1 MITAKRAGIPFPLLA
16 SLLSSLVS
24 GFHFA
29 VSYQWVQNMNGERR
43 RGRIVS
49 TKTHFLWKY
58 LHKFCWIHYFLLS
71 SPRVPAERLF
81 RWPSLHFS
89 PGFNKKH
96 TSTRDEPFQ
105 QEEYFAENLLGVV
118 IYWYKATLR
127 PFILSSICTYMDFSI
142 HSILE
147 TARAISAQSLHNHPI
162 WLQIIS
168 LPSIFLTQ
176 HSGRCRL
183 LRRTNV

>member
-58 LHKFCWIHYFLLS
+58 LHKFCWIHYFLFI
-71 SPRVPAERLF
+71 SPWAPAETLQVAIFLPDLTRN
-81 RWPSLHFS
+81 SQVMS
-89 PGFNKKH
+89 PALL
-96 TSTRDEPFQ
+96 STRGHS
-105 QEEYFAENLLGVV
+105 AERNNFKFFLFGRGNLKANEKQKEKLFVLY
-118 IYWYKATLR
+118 IYLLVFNR
-127 PFILSSICTYMDFSI
+127 CLS
-142 HSILE
+142 
-147 TARAISAQSLHNHPI
+147 
-162 WLQIIS
+162 IIS
-168 LPSIFLTQ
+168 L
-176 HSGRCRL
+176 
-183 LRRTNV
+183 